1 MLIPN
6 YDTIHWAVDLF
17 KADAKECFKEWHE
30 NDLKTPDEMVEYA
43 KDESTE
49 LHKCFDWDDPSAA
62 HKWRKQQARNIMSNL
77 KVEWMDSDDAESET
91 ITIRAIH
98 NINDPESGESVYK
111 ETKVI
116 LENPDE
122 RRQLFEKAKQDMRTF
137 KENYNTIKE
146 LKAVF
151 DEMDKLL

>member
-17 KADAKECFKEWHE
+17 KADAKKCFSELQDNNIH
-30 NDLKTPDEMVEYA
+30 TPDELVEYA

-49 LHKCFDWDDPSAA
+49 LHKCLDWDDPSAA

-77 KVEWMDSDDAESET
+77 KVEWMDSDDAESEP
-91 ITIRAIH
+91 ITIRAIQ
-98 NINDPESGESVYK
+98 NINDSESGESVYK

-122 RRQLFEKAKQDMRTF
+122 RKQLLEKAKQDMRTF
-137 KENYNTIKE
+137 RENYNTLKE